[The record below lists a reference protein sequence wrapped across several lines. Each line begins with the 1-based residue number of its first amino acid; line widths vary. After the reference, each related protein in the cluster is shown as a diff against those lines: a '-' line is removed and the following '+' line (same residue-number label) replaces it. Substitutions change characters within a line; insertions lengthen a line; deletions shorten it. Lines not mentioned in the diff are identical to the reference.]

1 MVTVTSLS
9 PQPVCK
15 NANLKYDCRMN
26 FTENIS
32 VFRWKFN
39 GYTVVAFSDE
49 EETGSLMNSNDSKVS
64 ANLTLKEKIEEHYI
78 KASNLQI
85 RPPLD
90 NLNGTNVTCEGVGVS
105 ETITDSTTIQL
116 TGE

>member
-1 MVTVTSLS
+1 MTVTSLS
-9 PQPVCK
+9 PQPVCQTDI
-15 NANLKYDCRMN
+15 LKYDCRMN
-26 FTENIS
+26 FTENIL

-39 GYTVVAFSDE
+39 GYTLAFTDE
-49 EETGSLMNSNDSKVS
+49 NETGSLMNSTDNKVT

-78 KASNLQI
+78 KASILQI

-105 ETITDSTTIQL
+105 ESITENATIQL